1 MFGSDPNEHARLHM
15 LQTNELFF
23 LPIWIGTDLNK
34 NPIVIGRKTR
44 FQIHGD
50 SYRYAIVYSA
60 HLLKPILVS

>member
-15 LQTNELFF
+15 LQTNKLFF

-50 SYRYAIVYSA
+50 FYSNVVVYSA
-60 HLLKPILVS
+60 HLLK